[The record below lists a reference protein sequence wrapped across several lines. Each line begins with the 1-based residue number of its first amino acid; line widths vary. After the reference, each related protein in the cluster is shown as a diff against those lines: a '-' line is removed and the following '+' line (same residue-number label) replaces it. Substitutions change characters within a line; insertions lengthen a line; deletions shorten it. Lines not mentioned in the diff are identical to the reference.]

1 MNINVSDIQQARI
14 RRDSFL
20 NMNYKP
26 LMITAE
32 SNDDLYYIYMIES
45 KTNPQFRYIGKTKNI
60 YDRALNYIRTYDRM
74 KKNPHWI
81 RPISQAI
88 YQNGIDD
95 FIMYP
100 IATVNGKENTGILEQ
115 LLIKKLHTHIDEDG
129 LNVDTHIDVSGGTPH
144 CGYVHSVDTKIKK
157 SKPMM
162 AINDKSKTILIAVGG
177 KILGDYL
184 NTSKDMIKNVIRRP
198 CHLRDWYIYY
208 LNDADRDDITAKY
221 KSKRVCNI
229 NGILRYRTED
239 DDYLQGADL
248 VERFADSPSPYIFS
262 EDPKYSEY
270 KIIFVNYN
278 REYDNSPFSDSYKL
292 CPLEEFLDMLD

>member
-45 KTNPQFRYIGKTKNI
+45 KTNPHFRYVGKTKNI

-74 KKNPHWI
+74 KKNPRWI

-88 YQNGIDD
+88 YQNGIED

-100 IATVNGKENTGILEQ
+100 IATVNGKENTGVLEQ
-115 LLIKKLHTHIDEDG
+115 ILIKKLHTHIDEDG

-144 CGYVHSVDTKIKK
+144 CGYAHSIDTKIKK
-157 SKPMM
+157 SKPMI
-162 AINDKSKTILIAVGG
+162 AINDKTKTILIAIGG

-208 LNDADRDDITAKY
+208 LNDVDRDEITSKY
-221 KSKRVCNI
+221 KSKRVYNI
-229 NGILRYRTED
+229 NGVFRFRTED
-239 DDYLQGADL
+239 DDYLQGAEF
-248 VERFADSPSPYIFS
+248 VERFADSPSQYIFA

-270 KIIFVNYN
+270 KVIFVNYN
-278 REYDNSPFSDSYKL
+278 REYDNSPFSDTYKL
-292 CPLEEFLDMLD
+292 CPLEDFLDMID